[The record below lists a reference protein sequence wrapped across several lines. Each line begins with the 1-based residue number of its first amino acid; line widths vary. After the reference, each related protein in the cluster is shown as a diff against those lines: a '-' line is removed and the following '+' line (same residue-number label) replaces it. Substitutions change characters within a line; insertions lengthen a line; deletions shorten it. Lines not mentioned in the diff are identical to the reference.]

1 VIAGLT
7 RGSGKAQLARAAL
20 EAIAF
25 QTVDAIRAMEAASG
39 VPLSELRVD
48 GGATRN
54 NLLLQVQADLLGAPV
69 LRPRCTETTSL
80 GAALLAGIG
89 AGVIDQASVEKSW
102 TLDRRFSPQMAEG
115 RREELCRGWQKAVR
129 LSLGWER
136 E

>member
-1 VIAGLT
+1 MT
-7 RGSGKAQLARAAL
+7 RGTGKAQLARAAL

-54 NLLLQVQADLLGAPV
+54 NLLLQLQADLLGVPV

-89 AGVIDQASVEKSW
+89 AGVLDKGSAAASW
-102 TLDRRFSPQMAEG
+102 ALDRRFRPGMADS
-115 RREELCRGWQKAVR
+115 RREELCRGWRRAVQ

-136 E
+136 